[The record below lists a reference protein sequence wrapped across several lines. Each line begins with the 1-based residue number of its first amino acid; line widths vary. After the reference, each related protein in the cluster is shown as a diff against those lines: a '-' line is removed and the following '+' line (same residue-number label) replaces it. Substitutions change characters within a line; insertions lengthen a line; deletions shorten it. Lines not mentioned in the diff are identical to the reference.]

1 MGEEEEEG
9 DDGDL
14 EASDDEHPVMPEP
27 EKEQFRGKFQ
37 CKLCPHKILL
47 TEKLLEMHL
56 ASSEHK
62 KNEKRFERAQAL
74 GLEAYTAECKAR
86 AEAPAKQK
94 EDIAMNGGMSK
105 KKQKNFEH
113 WK

>member
-1 MGEEEEEG
+1 MLKVFLLFLGHAAVHG
-9 DDGDL
+9 NILLLLGARL
-14 EASDDEHPVMPEP
+14 RLRFALFSVGLHPVMPEP
-27 EKEQFRGKFQ
+27 QKEQFRGKFQ

-74 GLEAYTAECKAR
+74 GVEAYTEECKAK
-86 AEAPAKQK
+86 AEARAKQK
-94 EDIAMNGGMSK
+94 
-105 KKQKNFEH
+105 
-113 WK
+113 